1 MAVSDFLW
9 CLTWPLFLTDAIISN
24 RQAFLEAFCEIGAF
38 TRSVS
43 QSVNN
48 HGQVRRYCDPFKV
61 TLLTKNV
68 RTFLLL
74 STLFLFIAACFPV
87 ALYYKMERDGHVI
100 YCGATLKDALL
111 DYNLLFAFF
120 RWFHC
125 LNLVIFIL
133 YLRITR
139 LEQKAATRMYGV
151 LVGYDR
157 NDHRVRA
164 GVMGRKKRA
173 RFSSGPFLPLSSP
186 RTHS

>member
-87 ALYYKMERDGHVI
+87 ALYYKMERDGHVV

-111 DYNLLFAFF
+111 DYNLLFALF

-125 LNLVIFIL
+125 FESC
-133 YLRITR
+133 YFHSPFTYH
-139 LEQKAATRMYGV
+139 AA
-151 LVGYDR
+151 
-157 NDHRVRA
+157 
-164 GVMGRKKRA
+164 
-173 RFSSGPFLPLSSP
+173 
-186 RTHS
+186 

>member
-1 MAVSDFLW
+1 MALVPHWRDNIKPWKPFW
-9 CLTWPLFLTDAIISN
+9 RPFG
-24 RQAFLEAFCEIGAF
+24 EIGSF

-43 QSVNN
+43 QSVNS

-100 YCGATLKDALL
+100 YYGATLKDALL

-125 LNLVIFIL
+125 FESC
-133 YLRITR
+133 YFDSPFTYH
-139 LEQKAATRMYGV
+139 AAWTEGCNQNVRSASGV
-151 LVGYDR
+151 RSGTTIWREL
-157 NDHRVRA
+157 

-173 RFSSGPFLPLSSP
+173 RVSSGPFLPLSSP